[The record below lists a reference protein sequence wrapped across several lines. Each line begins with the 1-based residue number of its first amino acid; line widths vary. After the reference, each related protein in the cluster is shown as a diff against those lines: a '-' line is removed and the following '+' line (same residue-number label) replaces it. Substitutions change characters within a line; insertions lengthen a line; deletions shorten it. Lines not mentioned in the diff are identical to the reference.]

1 MGPGVSGGRAL
12 ALRSALWLTLGGWI
26 GSWAFFARV
35 IARLAVRVLP
45 SPEVAG
51 HLVRPVL
58 NALHWYGVAA
68 GLALAALA
76 VVLRRGRL
84 LVALPLVLAS
94 ACLASQL
101 GVTPRLEEIHDLAFG
116 PGGNAEAAAEYRR
129 LHGTSMAIFTAILL
143 GAIGLVPLHARRDG
157 PEIERSD

>member
-1 MGPGVSGGRAL
+1 M

-26 GSWAFFARV
+26 GSWAFFALV
-35 IARLAVRVLP
+35 IARLAFRVLP

-58 NALHWYGVAA
+58 NALHWYGAGA

-84 LVALPLVLAS
+84 LVGLPIVLAL
-94 ACLASQL
+94 ACLTTQL
-101 GVTPRLEEIHDLAFG
+101 GVTPRLEAIHDLAFG
-116 PGGNAEAAAEYRR
+116 PDGNVEAAAEYRR
-129 LHGTSMAIFTAILL
+129 LHGLSMAIFTAVLL

-157 PEIERSD
+157 LENDRPD

>member
-1 MGPGVSGGRAL
+1 V

-26 GSWAFFARV
+26 GSWAFFALV
-35 IARLAVRVLP
+35 IARLAFRVLP

-58 NALHWYGVAA
+58 NALHWYGAGA

-84 LVALPLVLAS
+84 LVGLPIVLAL
-94 ACLASQL
+94 ACLTTQL
-101 GVTPRLEEIHDLAFG
+101 GVTPRLEAIHDLAFG
-116 PGGNAEAAAEYRR
+116 PDGNVEAAAEYRR
-129 LHGTSMAIFTAILL
+129 LHGLSMAIFTAVLL

-157 PEIERSD
+157 LENDRPD